1 MPFLPD
7 TPITIAYA
15 LALVVAIALASRGG
29 WAAVPVIAVMAFNW
43 IGTRLI
49 TSTDAPAWTAGALD
63 LTSAFALIVA
73 WWQMRAMAVLPVA
86 ACFLLMVLSY
96 LLNDLGFIEREP
108 MWAFADVGGYCQLII
123 MAGTPWRPGAP
134 NRLASVA
141 DGGGR
146 TAAVARARSSRVPH
160 S

>member
-134 NRLASVA
+134 NRLAVVA
-141 DGGGR
+141 HGGGR

>member
-7 TPITIAYA
+7 TPVTIAYA
-15 LALVVAIALASRGG
+15 VALVVAIALASRGG
-29 WAAVPVIAVMAFNW
+29 WSAVPVIAVMAFNW

-49 TSTDAPAWTAGALD
+49 TSTDAPAWAAGALD
-63 LTSAFALIVA
+63 LASAFALIVA
-73 WWQMRAMAVLPVA
+73 WWQMRAMVVLPVA

-96 LLNDLGFIEREP
+96 LLNDLGFIERET

-134 NRLASVA
+134 NRLAAVA
-141 DGGGR
+141 DGSGR
-146 TAAVARARSSRVPH
+146 TPAVARAGSRRVPH

>member
-15 LALVVAIALASRGG
+15 VALCIAAALASRGG
-29 WAAVPVIAVMAFNW
+29 WAAVPVIAVMAANW
-43 IGTRLI
+43 LGTRLI
-49 TSTDAPAWTAGALD
+49 TATDAPAWTAGALD
-63 LTSAFALIVA
+63 ITSAFALIVA
-73 WWQMRAMAVLPVA
+73 WSLARSMAVLPVA
-86 ACFLLMVLSY
+86 AIFLLMVVSY
-96 LLNDLGFIEREP
+96 VLNDIGVIGRET
-108 MWAFADVGGYCQLII
+108 MWAFADLFAYLQLII

-134 NRLASVA
+134 NRLAVVA
-141 DGGGR
+141 DGSGR

>member
-1 MPFLPD
+1 MPFIPD

-15 LALVVAIALASRGG
+15 VALAFAIALASRGG

-49 TSTDAPAWTAGALD
+49 TATDAPSWTAGALD
-63 LTSAFALIVA
+63 LSSAFALIVA

-86 ACFLLMVLSY
+86 AIFLLMVFSY
-96 LLNDLGFIEREP
+96 LLNDLGFIGRET
-108 MWAFADVGGYCQLII
+108 MWAFADVGGYLQLII
-123 MAGTPWRPGAP
+123 MAGTPWRPGAAR
-134 NRLASVA
+134 RLAAVA
-141 DGGGR
+141 HGSGR
-146 TAAVARARSSRVPH
+146 TPAVARAGSRRVPH